1 MDATTME
8 LDDLKSAWQSL
19 DRRLQLDTALRLE
32 DLRERKLDRARGNLR
47 PLLFGM
53 LVQALL
59 GIGLIVLGVACWH
72 RNLDVPGLLLTGIA
86 LHAFGVL
93 HVAFA
98 GIVTGLGASTDYAAP
113 VLAIQ
118 KRLRLL
124 LRLQVLNSNA
134 CGAPWWIAW
143 VLVVVGF
150 SGLSP
155 DHAAGPTPAW
165 IWASLALG
173 LVGMLATWAWTAR
186 AARRREGLHSGA
198 KPARMDD
205 GADGIRRSLRLLD
218 EIERF
223 EQD

>member
-1 MDATTME
+1 MEATTME

-19 DRRLQLDTALRLE
+19 DRRLQLDYALKLQ
-32 DLRERKLDRARGNLR
+32 DLRERKLDKARGNLR
-47 PLLFGM
+47 PLLFG
-53 LVQALL
+53 LALQASL

-72 RNLDVPGLLLTGIA
+72 RNLDVPGLLLTGIV

-93 HVAFA
+93 NVAFA
-98 GIVTGLGASTDYAAP
+98 GIVTGLAASMDYAAP

-150 SGLSP
+150 AGLSP
-155 DHAAGPTPAW
+155 GHVAGPTPTW
-165 IWASLALG
+165 IWISLVLG
-173 LVGMLATWAWTAR
+173 LAGMLATWAWTAR
-186 AARRREGLHSGA
+186 AARKREGLY
-198 KPARMDD
+198 ARMDD

-218 EIERF
+218 DIEGF
-223 EQD
+223 ERE

>member
-1 MDATTME
+1 MEATTME

-19 DRRLQLDTALRLE
+19 DRRLQLDNALRLQ
-32 DLRERKLDRARGNLR
+32 DLRERKLDKARGNLR
-47 PLLFGM
+47 PLLFG
-53 LVQALL
+53 LALQASL

-72 RNLDVPGLLLTGIA
+72 RNLDVPGLLLTGIV

-93 HVAFA
+93 NVAFA
-98 GIVTGLGASTDYAAP
+98 GIVTGLAASMDYAAP

-150 SGLSP
+150 AGLSP
-155 DHAAGPTPAW
+155 GHVAGPTPTW
-165 IWASLALG
+165 IWISLVLG
-173 LVGMLATWAWTAR
+173 LAGMLATWAWTAR
-186 AARRREGLHSGA
+186 AARKREGLY
-198 KPARMDD
+198 ARMDD

-218 EIERF
+218 DIEGF
-223 EQD
+223 ERE

>member
-19 DRRLQLDTALRLE
+19 DRRLQLDNVLRLQ

-47 PLLFGM
+47 PLLFGTA
-53 LVQALL
+53 LQALL

-72 RNLDVPGLLLTGIA
+72 RNMDVPGLLATGIV
-86 LHAFGVL
+86 LHAFGVVN
-93 HVAFA
+93 VAFA
-98 GIVTGLGASTDYAAP
+98 GIVTGLATSMDYAAP

-134 CGAPWWIAW
+134 CGAPWWILW

-150 SGLSP
+150 AGLSP
-155 DHAAGPTPAW
+155 NPVAAATPTW

-173 LVGMLATWAWTAR
+173 LVGMLATWVWTAR
-186 AARRREGLHSGA
+186 ASRKREGLY
-198 KPARMDD
+198 ARMDD

-218 EIERF
+218 ELER
-223 EQD
+223 EWTE

>member
-1 MDATTME
+1 MDTTTME

-19 DRRLQLDTALRLE
+19 DRRLQLDNALRLE
-32 DLRERKLDRARGNLR
+32 DLRERRLDRARGNLR
-47 PLLFGM
+47 PLLLGM
-53 LVQALL
+53 VLQALL

-72 RNLDVPGLLLTGIA
+72 RNLDVPGLLLTGIV

-93 HVAFA
+93 NVAFA
-98 GIVTGLGASTDYAAP
+98 GIVTGLAASTDYAAP

-150 SGLSP
+150 AGLSP
-155 DHAAGPTPAW
+155 HPAVGSTPTW
-165 IWASLALG
+165 IWASLGLG

-186 AARRREGLHSGA
+186 ASRKREGLY
-198 KPARMDD
+198 ARMDD
-205 GADGIRRSLRLLD
+205 GADGIRRSLRMLD
-218 EIERF
+218 ELER
-223 EQD
+223 EWTA